1 MAPSQMIPQHFP
13 SLPQFSHFMK
23 PSRFEG
29 ETNYLEVIGTI
40 PPEVRGTF
48 YRVMPDP
55 HLPSRVEDDP
65 WFNGD
70 GNVSAFR
77 IESGK
82 VHFKQRY
89 VRTEKFIKECEAGRA
104 LLGKYRNKFTD
115 AIEFTVRTTANTN
128 IVFFNGKLLACKED
142 ALPYE
147 MDPVTL
153 ETIGL
158 YDFNGQLPSLTFTAH
173 PKLDPVTKEFIGF
186 GYEAKGDGTPDICY
200 FSVDP
205 SGKFTDLVWLVSPVV
220 AMIHDFAVLF
230 PLIPHTCDLERMK
243 AGGEH
248 WQWTPDIPLYIGVL
262 PRRGAQSSDIKWFRA
277 PNASPGH
284 TSNAFEK
291 NGKIFFDL
299 PVGKKNVFF
308 WWPDSQGNAPSPQEV
323 ACHLSRFIIDP
334 SSDNLELQPAEIL
347 SSEDVEFPRIDE
359 RFLSREHNHAFFCLN
374 DVTAPTI
381 WPTVVA
387 KMGGGHPVYNSIGR
401 LNLRTRQFD
410 KYFPGNKH
418 LVQETVF
425 IPRSSGA
432 AEGEGYL
439 LFLVNNYETMLSELH
454 LVDTD
459 DFTRPLAVILLPLR
473 LRQGLHG
480 NWVDDKDLKQAR
492 Y

>member
-23 PSRFEG
+23 PSRFE
-29 ETNYLEVIGTI
+29 
-40 PPEVRGTF
+40 
-48 YRVMPDP
+48 
-55 HLPSRVEDDP
+55 
-65 WFNGD
+65 
-70 GNVSAFR
+70 
-77 IESGK
+77 
-82 VHFKQRY
+82 
-89 VRTEKFIKECEAGRA
+89 
-104 LLGKYRNKFTD
+104 GKYRNKFTD

-277 PNASPGH
+277 PNAFPGH

-425 IPRSSGA
+425 TPRSSGA

>member
-1 MAPSQMIPQHFP
+1 M
-13 SLPQFSHFMK
+13 
-23 PSRFEG
+23 
-29 ETNYLEVIGTI
+29 
-40 PPEVRGTF
+40 
-48 YRVMPDP
+48 
-55 HLPSRVEDDP
+55 
-65 WFNGD
+65 
-70 GNVSAFR
+70 
-77 IESGK
+77 
-82 VHFKQRY
+82 
-89 VRTEKFIKECEAGRA
+89 
-104 LLGKYRNKFTD
+104 
-115 AIEFTVRTTANTN
+115 
-128 IVFFNGKLLACKED
+128 
-142 ALPYE
+142 
-147 MDPVTL
+147 
-153 ETIGL
+153 
-158 YDFNGQLPSLTFTAH
+158 
-173 PKLDPVTKEFIGF
+173 
-186 GYEAKGDGTPDICY
+186 
-200 FSVDP
+200 
-205 SGKFTDLVWLVSPVV
+205 
-220 AMIHDFAVLF
+220 
-230 PLIPHTCDLERMK
+230 
-243 AGGEH
+243 
-248 WQWTPDIPLYIGVL
+248 
-262 PRRGAQSSDIKWFRA
+262 KWFRA
-277 PNASPGH
+277 PNAFPGH

-374 DVTAPTI
+374 DDTAPTI

-480 NWVDDKDLKQAR
+480 NWVDDEDLKQAR